1 MEHVEPTQAWGVSAA
16 AQTGT
21 VAIKNGWLPDPD
33 LWVANS
39 IGVIHRAGQE
49 LLVAVL
55 SDDQPSEAAG
65 IRQDEEAAVAAA
77 VAITGR

>member
-1 MEHVEPTQAWGVSAA
+1 
-16 AQTGT
+16 
-21 VAIKNGWLPDPD
+21 
-33 LWVANS
+33 VANS

-65 IRQDEEAAVAAA
+65 IGQDEEAAAAAA
-77 VAITGR
+77 VGITGR